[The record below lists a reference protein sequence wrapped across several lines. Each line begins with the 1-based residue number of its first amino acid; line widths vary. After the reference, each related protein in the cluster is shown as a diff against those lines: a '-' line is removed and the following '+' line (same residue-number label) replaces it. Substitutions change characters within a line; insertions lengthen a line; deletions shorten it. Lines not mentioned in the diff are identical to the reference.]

1 METKI
6 IVSDLFDN
14 LPVSKKFLK
23 SGSIEGSRIA
33 DIVEK
38 IALSKKNISFKFIL
52 DRVEKFSTSGDN
64 NLKNIVYTLY
74 GKNVYDNVIELDYN
88 YSGIKINGV
97 IGNTNVNLIL
107 KYLNQI
113 NIFIENVSK
122 NIDDEL

>member
-1 METKI
+1 MELKLLKVI
-6 IVSDLFDN
+6 DN
-14 LPVSKKFLK
+14 LPVRKKFLK

-38 IALSKKNISFKFIL
+38 IALSKKNISFKFIQ
-52 DRVEKFSTSGDN
+52 DRVEKFSGSGDN

-113 NIFIENVSK
+113 NIFMENVSK